1 MIGASNGKLPWIA
14 TCLLFDIDLVVLY
27 WLFCY
32 EASPNIENASMV

>member
-14 TCLLFDIDLVVLY
+14 ICLLFYIDLAGLY

-32 EASPNIENASMV
+32 EASPNIKNASMI